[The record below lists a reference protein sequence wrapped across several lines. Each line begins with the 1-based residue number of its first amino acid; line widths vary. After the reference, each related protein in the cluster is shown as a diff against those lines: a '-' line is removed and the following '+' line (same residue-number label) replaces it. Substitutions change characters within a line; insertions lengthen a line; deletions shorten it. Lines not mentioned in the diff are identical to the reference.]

1 MRRSWLYEIF
11 RFILVF
17 GLRLFHKKFRVV
29 GYENLKGS
37 EIPTIVVGNH
47 QNALLDPI
55 LCCSVITQQLHWLTR
70 SDVFKAGTVS
80 FLLKKVNML
89 PVYREKDNVADIR
102 DRNEAIFQECY
113 KRLNRGNWISLFPE
127 GTHKGKKALNTP
139 LKKGIGRLIIGT
151 FEANPNL
158 QQIRILPLGLEY
170 SEFFEKDGD
179 FMLRIGT
186 PIVLSKEDYTT
197 ANKAI
202 WANELVAEIGSH
214 LKAVMTD
221 IRNDEY
227 YEEYLTIQNLIHYVY
242 PHNDW
247 HENVVIYQDM
257 VNAQCFEKPEF
268 LADLKKFNELTK
280 ELSFSNQTELESKQ
294 WRMWNTLRVFMT
306 VPFSLI
312 GKIIFFPISNFTENF
327 VRTKVKDTLFRNSI
341 RITFKLFFSIPYILL
356 LAIIF
361 PFLGINYFLGV
372 LLLVI
377 VGIFEV
383 RARMRLDRFKKI
395 IQFNKDRDRRSSD
408 YKKWKEVQTHCI
420 AQLKQICDDQNQ

>member
-1 MRRSWLYEIF
+1 MRRSWLYELF
-11 RFILVF
+11 RLILVF
-17 GLRLFHKKFRVV
+17 GLRLFHRKFRVV

-70 SDVFKAGTVS
+70 SDVFKPGLVS
-80 FLLKKVNML
+80 FLLRKVNML
-89 PVYREKDNVADIR
+89 PVYREKDNVADLR

-113 KRLNRGNWISLFPE
+113 KRLSRGHWISLFPE
-127 GTHKGKKALNTP
+127 GTHKGKKSLNTP

-179 FMLRIGT
+179 FMLRIGK

-202 WANELVAEIGSH
+202 WANELVADISAQI
-214 LKAVMTD
+214 KAVMTD

-227 YEEYLTIQNLIHYVY
+227 YEEYLTIQDLIHFVY

-257 VNAQCFEKPEF
+257 VNANKFEKEDF
-268 LADLKKFNELTK
+268 LKSVKELNELTRAF
-280 ELSFSNQTELESKQ
+280 SFSNTVELDSMQ

-312 GKIIFFPISNFTENF
+312 GKIIFYPISNFTENF
-327 VRTKVKDTLFRNSI
+327 VRTKLKDLLFRNSI
-341 RITFKLFFSIPYILL
+341 RITFKLFFSIPYIFILS
-356 LAIIF
+356 IIF
-361 PFLGINYFLGV
+361 PFIGVNYFLGV
-372 LLLVI
+372 LILIIL
-377 VGIFEV
+377 GTFEV
-383 RARMRLDRFKKI
+383 RARMRFDRFKKI
-395 IQFNKDRDRRSSD
+395 ITQRKESTQRAAD
-408 YKKWKEVQTHCI
+408 YSTWKAAQEQCI
-420 AQLKQICDDQNQ
+420 SQLKQICNEQN

>member
-1 MRRSWLYEIF
+1 MRRSWLYEVF

-70 SDVFKAGTVS
+70 SDVFKAGFVS
-80 FLLKKVNML
+80 FFLKKVNML

-170 SEFFEKDGD
+170 SEFLEKDGD
-179 FMLRIGT
+179 FMLRIGK

-202 WANELVAEIGSH
+202 WANELVAEISQH
-214 LKAVMTD
+214 LQAVMTD
-221 IRNDEY
+221 IRNDHY
-227 YEEYLTIQNLIHYVY
+227 YEEYLTIQDLMHFVY

-257 VNAQCFEKPEF
+257 VNGQRFEKATF
-268 LADLKKFNELTK
+268 LEEVKAFNDLTK
-280 ELSFSNQTELESKQ
+280 ELSFSNQTDFEAKQ
-294 WRMWNTLRVFMT
+294 WRMWNTLRVFIT

-327 VRTKVKDTLFRNSI
+327 VRTKVKDPLFRNSI
-341 RITFKLFFSIPYILL
+341 RITFKIFFSIPYILL
-356 LAIIF
+356 LSIIF
-361 PFLGINYFLGV
+361 PFIGINYWIGV
-372 LLLVI
+372 LLLI
-377 VGIFEV
+377 IIGTFEV
-383 RARMRLDRFKKI
+383 RARMRFDRFKKI
-395 IQFNKDRDRRSSD
+395 IQHNRDSERRSDD
-408 YKKWKEVQTHCI
+408 YSIWKTAQNRCI
-420 AQLKQICDDQNQ
+420 DQLKQICNEQN

>member
-1 MRRSWLYEIF
+1 MRRSWLYEF
-11 RFILVF
+11 LRLILVF

-70 SDVFKAGTVS
+70 SDVFKPGLVS
-80 FLLKKVNML
+80 FILKKVNML

-179 FMLRIGT
+179 FMLRVGK

-202 WANELVAEIGSH
+202 WANELVAEISQH
-214 LKAVMTD
+214 LQAVMTD
-221 IRNDEY
+221 IRNDHY
-227 YEEYLTIQNLIHYVY
+227 YEEYLTIQDLMHFVY

-247 HENVVIYQDM
+247 HENVVLYQDM
-257 VNAQCFEKPEF
+257 VNGQRLEKPAF
-268 LADLKKFNELTK
+268 LAKVKEFNELTK
-280 ELSFSNQTELESKQ
+280 ELSFSNQVDFEAKQ
-294 WRMWNTLRVFMT
+294 WRIWNTLRVFMT

-312 GKIIFFPISNFTENF
+312 GKIVFFPISNFTENF
-327 VRTKVKDTLFRNSI
+327 VRTKVKDPLFRNSI

-356 LAIIF
+356 LAIAFPIF
-361 PFLGINYFLGV
+361 GMNYFFGILVLIALGT
-372 LLLVI
+372 
-377 VGIFEV
+377 FEV
-383 RARMRLDRFKKI
+383 RARMRFDRFKKI
-395 IQFNKDRDRRSSD
+395 VQHNKDCARRTDD
-408 YKKWKEVQTHCI
+408 YSRWKSAQTLCI
-420 AQLKQICDDQNQ
+420 NQLKNICNDQN

>member
-1 MRRSWLYEIF
+1 MRRSWLYEVF

-70 SDVFKAGTVS
+70 SDVFKAGFVS
-80 FLLKKVNML
+80 FFLKKVNML
-89 PVYREKDNVADIR
+89 PVYREKDNLADIR

-170 SEFFEKDGD
+170 SEFLEKDGD
-179 FMLRIGT
+179 FMLRIGK

-202 WANELVAEIGSH
+202 WANELVAEISQH
-214 LKAVMTD
+214 LQAVMTD
-221 IRNDEY
+221 IRNDHY
-227 YEEYLTIQNLIHYVY
+227 YEEYLTIQDLMHFVY

-257 VNAQCFEKPEF
+257 VNGQRFEKATF
-268 LADLKKFNELTK
+268 LEEVKAFNALTK
-280 ELSFSNQTELESKQ
+280 ELSFSNQTDFEAKQ

-327 VRTKVKDTLFRNSI
+327 VRTKVKDPLFRNSI
-341 RITFKLFFSIPYILL
+341 RITFKIFFSIPYILL
-356 LAIIF
+356 LSIIF
-361 PFLGINYFLGV
+361 PFIGINYWIGV
-372 LLLVI
+372 LLLI
-377 VGIFEV
+377 IIGTFEV
-383 RARMRLDRFKKI
+383 RARMRFDRFKKI
-395 IQFNKDRDRRSSD
+395 IQHNRDSERRSDD
-408 YKKWKEVQTHCI
+408 YSIWKTAQNRCVN
-420 AQLKQICDDQNQ
+420 QLKQICNEQN

>member
-1 MRRSWLYEIF
+1 MRRSWIYEIF

-17 GLRLFHKKFRVV
+17 GLRLFHKKFRVI

-70 SDVFKAGTVS
+70 SDVFKGGFVS
-80 FLLKKVNML
+80 AFLRKANML
-89 PVYREKDNVADIR
+89 PVYREKDNVGDMR

-127 GTHKGKKALNTP
+127 GTHKGRKALNTP
-139 LKKGIGRLIIGT
+139 LKKGVGRLIIGT
-151 FEANPNL
+151 FEANPKL

-179 FMLRIGT
+179 FMLRIGK
-186 PIVLSKEDYTT
+186 PIVLSKEDFTT

-202 WANELVAEIGSH
+202 WANELVAEISKQ
-214 LKAVMTD
+214 LTAVMTD

-227 YEEYLTIQNLIHYVY
+227 YEEYLTIQDLMHFVF

-247 HENVVIYQDM
+247 HENVLIYQDM
-257 VNAQCFEKPEF
+257 VNAQQFEKPQF
-268 LADLKKFNELTK
+268 LQKLKAFNALTN
-280 ELSFSNQTELESKQ
+280 ELSFSNKTELETQQ
-294 WRMWNTLRVFMT
+294 WRLANTLRVLIT
-306 VPFSLI
+306 YPLSLI

-327 VRTKVKDTLFRNSI
+327 VRTKVKDPLFRNSI
-341 RITFKLFFSIPYILL
+341 RVTFKLFFSIPYILILAVAFPL
-356 LAIIF
+356 L
-361 PFLGINYFLGV
+361 GMNYFLGV
-372 LLLVI
+372 LILVI
-377 VGIFEV
+377 AGVFEV
-383 RARMRLDRFKKI
+383 RARMRSDIFKRITRYKQDRLK
-395 IQFNKDRDRRSSD
+395 RSAD
-408 YKKWKEVQTHCI
+408 YSKWKNQQLNCI
-420 AQLKQICDDQNQ
+420 EELKNICHEQN

>member
-1 MRRSWLYEIF
+1 MRRSWLYDLL
-11 RFILVF
+11 RYILVF
-17 GLRLFHKKFRVV
+17 GLRLFHRKFRVV

-70 SDVFKAGTVS
+70 SDVFKPGIVTKI
-80 FLLKKVNML
+80 LRGVNML

-113 KRLNRGNWISLFPE
+113 RRLNNGQWISLFPE
-127 GTHKGKKALNTP
+127 GTHKGKKSLNTP

-179 FMLRIGT
+179 FMLRIGK
-186 PIVLSKEDYTT
+186 PIVLSKEDYTV

-202 WANELVAEIGSH
+202 WANELVADISTA
-214 LKAVMTD
+214 LQAVMTD
-221 IRNDEY
+221 IRNDQY
-227 YEEYLTIQNLIHYVY
+227 YEEYITIQDLMHFVFPY
-242 PHNDW
+242 NDW
-247 HENVVIYQDM
+247 HENVVIYQDL
-257 VNAQCFEKPEF
+257 VNA
-268 LADLKKFNELTK
+268 KKFENSELLESVK
-280 ELSFSNQTELESKQ
+280 AFNLLSQELHFSNRTDFEANQ

-306 VPFSLI
+306 VPFSLV
-312 GKIIFFPISNFTENF
+312 GKLIFYPISSFTENF

-341 RITFKLFFSIPYILL
+341 RITFKLFFSIPYILVL
-356 LAIIF
+356 SIIF
-361 PFLGINYFLGV
+361 PFIGVNYFLGV
-372 LLLVI
+372 LILAVT
-377 VGIFEV
+377 GTFEV

-395 IQFNKDRDRRSSD
+395 IQHKKESTQRNSEYS
-408 YKKWKEVQTHCI
+408 KWKTAQEQCI
-420 AQLKQICDDQNQ
+420 SQIKLICNEQN

>member
-1 MRRSWLYEIF
+1 MRRSWAYEIF

-17 GLRLFHKKFRVV
+17 GLRLFHRKFRVV

-70 SDVFKAGTVS
+70 SDVFKPGLVS
-80 FLLKKVNML
+80 FLLRKVNML

-113 KRLNRGNWISLFPE
+113 KRLNRGHWISLFPE
-127 GTHKGKKALNTP
+127 GTHKGKKSLNTP

-170 SEFFEKDGD
+170 SEFFEKDGN
-179 FMLRIGT
+179 FMLRIGK

-202 WANELVAEIGSH
+202 WANELVAEISH
-214 LKAVMTD
+214 HIQAVMTD
-221 IRNDEY
+221 IRNDDYYKEY
-227 YEEYLTIQNLIHYVY
+227 VTIQDLLHFVHPN
-242 PHNDW
+242 NDW
-247 HENVVIYQDM
+247 HENVLIYQDM
-257 VNAQCFEKPEF
+257 VNANRFEKIQF
-268 LADLKKFNELTK
+268 LNEIKSFNQLSE
-280 ELSFSNQTELESKQ
+280 ELSFSNKTELETQQ
-294 WRMWNTLRVFMT
+294 WQFWNTLRVFVT
-306 VPFSLI
+306 IPLSLI

-327 VRTKVKDTLFRNSI
+327 VQTKLKDPLFRNSI
-341 RITFKLFFSIPYILL
+341 RISFKLFFSIPYIFI
-356 LAIIF
+356 LAIVF
-361 PFLGINYFLGV
+361 PFFGINYFLGV
-372 LLLVI
+372 LVLIATGV
-377 VGIFEV
+377 FEV
-383 RARMRLDRFKKI
+383 RARMRFDRFKKI
-395 IQFNKDRDRRSSD
+395 IQHNKNRDRRKAD
-408 YKKWKEVQTHCI
+408 YSAWKTAQQLCI
-420 AQLKQICDDQNQ
+420 FHLKQICNEQN

>member
-1 MRRSWLYEIF
+1 MRRSWVYEIF
-11 RFILVF
+11 RFIIVF
-17 GLRLFHKKFRVV
+17 GLRLFHRKFRVV

-70 SDVFKAGTVS
+70 SDVFKPGFVS
-80 FLLKKVNML
+80 AFLSKANML
-89 PVYREKDNVADIR
+89 PVYREKDNIADIR

-113 KRLNRGNWISLFPE
+113 KRLNRGQWISLFPE
-127 GTHKGKKALNTP
+127 GTHKGKKSLNTP
-139 LKKGIGRLIIGT
+139 LKKGVGRLIIGT

-179 FMLRIGT
+179 FMLRIGQ

-202 WANELVAEIGSH
+202 WANELVADISTQ

-221 IRNDEY
+221 IRNDEF
-227 YEEYLTIQNLIHYVY
+227 YEEYLIIQDLIHFVY

-257 VNAQCFEKPEF
+257 VNAKKFEKASF
-268 LADLKKFNELTK
+268 LDALKNFKELTK
-280 ELSFSNQTELESKQ
+280 ELSFSNKIELEANQ

-306 VPFSLI
+306 LPFSLI
-312 GKIIFFPISNFTENF
+312 GKIIFYPISNFTENF
-327 VRTKVKDTLFRNSI
+327 VRTKVKDPLFRNSI

-361 PFLGINYFLGV
+361 PFISVNYFIGV
-372 LLLVI
+372 MLLVI
-377 VGIFEV
+377 AGTFEV
-383 RARMRLDRFKKI
+383 RARMRFDRFKKI
-395 IQFNKDRDRRSSD
+395 IQHKKDCQKRTSD
-408 YKKWKEVQTHCI
+408 YSRWKAAQEQCI
-420 AQLKQICDDQNQ
+420 SQLKQICNEQN

>member
-1 MRRSWLYEIF
+1 MRRSWIYEIF
-11 RFILVF
+11 RIILVF

-70 SDVFKAGTVS
+70 SDVFKGGLISA
-80 FLLKKVNML
+80 FLSKANML
-89 PVYREKDNVADIR
+89 PVYREKDNVGDMR

-113 KRLNRGNWISLFPE
+113 KRLNRGQWISLFPE
-127 GTHKGKKALNTP
+127 GTHKGKKSLNTP
-139 LKKGIGRLIIGT
+139 LKKGVGRLIIGT

-179 FMLRIGT
+179 FMLRIGK
-186 PIVLSKEDYTT
+186 PIVLSKEDYTI

-202 WANELVAEIGSH
+202 WANKLVAEVSAQ
-214 LKAVMTD
+214 LTAVMTD

-227 YEEYLTIQNLIHYVY
+227 YEEYLTIQDLIHFEY

-247 HENVVIYQDM
+247 HENVVIYQDL
-257 VNAQCFEKPEF
+257 VNAQKFEKALF
-268 LADLKKFNELTK
+268 LEDLKQFNAISK
-280 ELSFSNQTELESKQ
+280 ELAFSNKLDYESQ
-294 WRMWNTLRVFMT
+294 HWTIWNSLRAILT
-306 VPFSLI
+306 TPLRLI
-312 GKIIFFPISNFTENF
+312 GKIIFYPLSSFTEKF
-327 VRTKVKDTLFRNSI
+327 VRTKVKDLLFRNSI
-341 RITFKLFFSIPYILL
+341 RITFKLFFSIPYILI
-356 LAIIF
+356 LAIAF

-372 LLLVI
+372 FALIFIGV
-377 VGIFEV
+377 FEV
-383 RARMRLDRFKKI
+383 RARMRFDQFQKI
-395 IQFNKDRDRRSSD
+395 IQHKKDCANRNAD
-408 YKKWKEVQTHCI
+408 YSKWKSAQANCLI
-420 AQLKQICDDQNQ
+420 QLKEICHE

>member
-1 MRRSWLYEIF
+1 
-11 RFILVF
+11 
-17 GLRLFHKKFRVV
+17 
-29 GYENLKGS
+29 
-37 EIPTIVVGNH
+37 
-47 QNALLDPI
+47 
-55 LCCSVITQQLHWLTR
+55 
-70 SDVFKAGTVS
+70 
-80 FLLKKVNML
+80 ML

-113 KRLNRGNWISLFPE
+113 KRLNRGQWISLFPE
-127 GTHKGKKALNTP
+127 GTHKGKKSLNTP

-179 FMLRIGT
+179 FMLRIGK

-202 WANELVAEIGSH
+202 WANELVADISAQ
-214 LKAVMTD
+214 LQAVMTD
-221 IRNDEY
+221 IRNDHY
-227 YEEYLTIQNLIHYVY
+227 YEEYITIQDLIHFVY

-257 VNAQCFEKPEF
+257 VNVKRFEKPAF
-268 LADLKKFNELTK
+268 LEELKKLNQLSK
-280 ELSFSNQTELESKQ
+280 ELSFSNQTEYEAKQ

-306 VPFSLI
+306 LPFSFI

-327 VRTKVKDTLFRNSI
+327 VRTKVKDPLFRNSI

-356 LAIIF
+356 LSITF
-361 PFLGINYFLGV
+361 PFVSVNYFIGV
-372 LLLVI
+372 LLLI
-377 VGIFEV
+377 IAGTFEV
-383 RARMRLDRFKKI
+383 RARMRFDRFKGI
-395 IQFNKDRDRRSSD
+395 IQHKKDCAKRTAD
-408 YKKWKEVQTHCI
+408 YSTWKAAQEQCI
-420 AQLKQICDDQNQ
+420 FHLKQICNEQN

>member
-1 MRRSWLYEIF
+1 MRRSWLYEF
-11 RFILVF
+11 LRLILVF

-37 EIPTIVVGNH
+37 DIPTIVVGNH

-70 SDVFKAGTVS
+70 SDVFKAGLVS
-80 FLLKKVNML
+80 FILKKVNML

-179 FMLRIGT
+179 FMLRIGK
-186 PIVLSKEDYTT
+186 PIVLSKEDYTI

-202 WANELVAEIGSH
+202 WANEMVAEISQH
-214 LKAVMTD
+214 LQAVMTD
-221 IRNDEY
+221 IRNDQY
-227 YEEYLTIQNLIHYVY
+227 YEEYLTIQDLMHFVY

-257 VNAQCFEKPEF
+257 VNGQCFEKPAF
-268 LADLKKFNELTK
+268 LEELKAFNKITT
-280 ELSFSNQTELESKQ
+280 ELSFSNQTDFEAKQ

-306 VPFSLI
+306 VPFSFI
-312 GKIIFFPISNFTENF
+312 GKTIFFPISNFTENF
-327 VRTKVKDTLFRNSI
+327 VRTKVKDPLFRNSI
-341 RITFKLFFSIPYILL
+341 RITFKIFFSIPYILL
-356 LAIIF
+356 LAIAFPIF
-361 PFLGINYFLGV
+361 GINYFFGV
-372 LLLVI
+372 LALI
-377 VGIFEV
+377 IIGTFEV
-383 RARMRLDRFKKI
+383 RARMRFDRFKKI
-395 IQFNKDRDRRSSD
+395 VQFNKDRKRRTSD
-408 YKKWKEVQTHCI
+408 YTRWKTAQTKCI
-420 AQLKQICDDQNQ
+420 AQLKQICDDQN

>member
-1 MRRSWLYEIF
+1 MYEIF

-70 SDVFKAGTVS
+70 SDVFKPGLVS
-80 FLLKKVNML
+80 YLLRKVNML

-113 KRLNRGNWISLFPE
+113 KRLNRGHWISLFPE
-127 GTHKGKKALNTP
+127 GTHKGKKSLNTP

-170 SEFFEKDGD
+170 SEFFEKDGN
-179 FMLRIGT
+179 FMLRIGK

-202 WANELVAEIGSH
+202 WANELVADISAQIH
-214 LKAVMTD
+214 AVMTD

-227 YEEYLTIQNLIHYVY
+227 YEEYITIQELMHFIH

-247 HENVVIYQDM
+247 HENVLIYQDM
-257 VNAQCFEKPEF
+257 VNANRFEKQTLLE
-268 LADLKKFNELTK
+268 DLKKFNELST
-280 ELSFSNQTELESKQ
+280 ELSFSNQTEFEAKQ
-294 WRMWNTLRVFMT
+294 WSVWNTIRVFIT
-306 VPFSLI
+306 IPFSFV

-327 VRTKVKDTLFRNSI
+327 VRTKIKDQLFKNSI
-341 RITFKLFFSIPYILL
+341 RITFKLFFSIPYIFI
-356 LAIIF
+356 LAIVF
-361 PFLGINYFLGV
+361 PFVGVNYFVGV
-372 LLLVI
+372 LFLVI
-377 VGIFEV
+377 AGIFEV
-383 RARMRLDRFKKI
+383 RARMRFDLFKKTL
-395 IQFNKDRDRRSSD
+395 QHKKDCANRSAD
-408 YKKWKEVQTHCI
+408 YSKWKSAQANCLI
-420 AQLKQICDDQNQ
+420 QLKEICHEQN